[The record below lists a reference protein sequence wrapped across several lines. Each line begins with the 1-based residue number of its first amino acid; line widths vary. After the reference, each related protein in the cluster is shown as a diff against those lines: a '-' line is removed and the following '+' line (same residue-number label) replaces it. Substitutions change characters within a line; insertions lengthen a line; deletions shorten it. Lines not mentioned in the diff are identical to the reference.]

1 MGNKQTKRNLKGDLV
16 YPGMGNGTGHCL
28 DIPEYQHW
36 FEALR
41 HNDVDYVQ
49 ETLDVSEPDE
59 KERLLNGRFHYQKS
73 DDNLA
78 KEFASVVDS
87 NHFTATRPFIM
98 SALFGSNDVTSC
110 LMEHGARV
118 DCLEDNG
125 SNFVHIMVSASSAF
139 PQHEN
144 GVIESY
150 KKCCELIGE
159 KQMGELLRTENVDG
173 LRPLELAAK
182 LGACKMVRAIMETP
196 GVYLVR
202 EEKRGMAH
210 FQWIDIT
217 EYETRKPKLDRRDK
231 SPLGFL
237 TMMDEKT
244 LLTDGTKE
252 LFEWR
257 PFKLWCS
264 AKIQAANV
272 LLFFWLLLR
281 LSIISTYIILVAD
294 KSLLYDIGGISDIDL
309 ARNSSRNH
317 TFVFCSSFVKYNLAP
332 KTRTILF
339 VYMGVM
345 GYLTVIFDI
354 AEVVVMGVRRTP
366 KYLCAL
372 NSLRPA
378 LVVTVLW
385 YRFNQFVLAFLFA
398 FVATVK
404 LGDFDQAMSESS
416 IQVINVV
423 CMVAI
428 TFSIMFFFQMMP
440 VIGIY
445 VISVKRMLRDLL
457 NFSFMYLLWV
467 TPFSV
472 YFMVFFNT
480 SSKTQ
485 CVHEFSSITE
495 SMYSTFRMM
504 LNMLDL
510 TAYDVHLPQIVD
522 FMHVIYVFT
531 VAILLINFLIAVMST
546 SAARIA
552 LCEDVILRLE
562 RLYIATIVE
571 FRLDWLFHDLMRRC
585 KGRVVVVKESHY
597 QLLNIEYK

>member
-1 MGNKQTKRNLKGDLV
+1 MGNKQTKRRIKGDSV
-16 YPGMGNGTGHCL
+16 YPAVDKGTGHSL

-59 KERLLNGRFHYQKS
+59 KERLLNGKFNYQKS

-78 KEFASVVDS
+78 KEFAVVDK
-87 NHFTATRPFIM
+87 NHFSATRPLIM
-98 SALFGSNDVTSC
+98 SALFGSNKVTSC
-110 LMEHGARV
+110 LMEYGARV

-125 SNFVHIMVSASSAF
+125 SNLVHIMVTASVAF
-139 PQHEN
+139 PRYQDSL
-144 GVIESY
+144 IESY
-150 KKCCELIGE
+150 QKCRELIGE
-159 KQMGELLRTENVDG
+159 KLMGDLLRTENVDG

-182 LGACKMVRAIMETP
+182 VGACKMVRAIMETP
-196 GVYLVR
+196 GVYMVR

-217 EYETRKPKLDRRDK
+217 EYETRKPKLDRRGK

-244 LLTDGTKE
+244 LLTDGAKE

-257 PFKLWCS
+257 PLKQWCT
-264 AKIQAANV
+264 AKIQAANY
-272 LLFFWLLLR
+272 LMLFWVVLR

-294 KSLLYDIGGISDIDL
+294 KSLLYDLGGISDIDL
-309 ARNSSRNH
+309 AGNSSLNH
-317 TFVFCSSFVKYNLAP
+317 TFVFCSSFVRYNLAP
-332 KTRTILF
+332 RTRTILF

-354 AEVVVMGVRRTP
+354 AEVVVMWVRRTP
-366 KYLCAL
+366 RYLCAL

-385 YRFNQFVLAFLFA
+385 YRFNQFVLAFFFA
-398 FVATVK
+398 FIATAQ

-416 IQVINVV
+416 LQVINVV

-428 TFSIMFFFQMMP
+428 TFSLMFFFQMMP

-480 SSKTQ
+480 SSRTQ

-510 TAYDVHLPQIVD
+510 TVYDVHFPQIVD
-522 FMHVIYVFT
+522 FMHFIYVFT

-546 SAARIA
+546 SAARIS

-562 RLYIATIVE
+562 RLYAATILE
-571 FRLDWLFHDLMRRC
+571 FRLDWLLHDLMRLC
-585 KGRVVVVKESHY
+585 KSRVVVVKESHY